1 MAQRLKDSLAGVL
14 TAEEQQ
20 SLVGSFDVIGDIAVI
35 IIPEILANRE
45 KLIAEAILATN
56 KNIKVVARRA
66 GIYGG
71 EYRTIPLSILAGEE
85 RKETEVREFG
95 LRYRLNVETVYFSIR
110 SGNERRRI
118 AALVKPE
125 ESVLVLFSG
134 IAPYPLILAQFTEAG
149 KIVGIEKNP
158 LAHAYAV
165 ENLRINKWQND
176 IILHQGDVADILP
189 TVDFFCDRLLMP
201 LPTMAETFLAP
212 ALRVLKPGGVLHF
225 YDLQR
230 FDSFHHS
237 LAKITAA
244 CNARQRRIASFAIH
258 KCGHCGPRTYRICID
273 ACIL

>member
-20 SLVGSFDVIGDIAVI
+20 SLVGSFDVIGDIAII
-35 IIPEILANRE
+35 IIPEILASRE
-45 KLIAEAILATN
+45 KLIAEAILSAN

-71 EYRTIPLSILAGEE
+71 EYRTIPLTILAGEK

-118 AALVKPE
+118 AALVKPG

-134 IAPYPLILAQFTEAG
+134 IAPYPLILAQFSEAG

-158 LAHAYAV
+158 LAHAYAL
-165 ENLRINKWQND
+165 ENLRINKLQND

-189 TVDFFCDRLLMP
+189 TVDFFCDRLVMP
-201 LPTMAETFLAP
+201 LPTMAEAFLIS

-230 FDSFHHS
+230 FDCFHHS

-244 CNARQRRIASFAIH
+244 CDTRQRRIASFAIH